1 MTNGNSP
8 YSNPYPYGDEH
19 PFDVLASETPPNSGV
34 RHSDGRIECG
44 GCGLTQPDN
53 SSPGLKP
60 SCSTCWAA
68 IDVAETAAH
77 AGSVTPSQH
86 RFVLPPNYSLI
97 G

>member
-8 YSNPYPYGDEH
+8 FSNPYRCGDEH
-19 PFDVLASETPPNSGV
+19 PFDVLTSQTPPNPGT
-34 RHSDGRIECG
+34 RHADGSIECG
-44 GCGLTQPDN
+44 GCGLVQPDN

-68 IDVAETAAH
+68 IDVAENAEIVGH
-77 AGSVTPSQH
+77 VTPSLH
-86 RFVLPPNYSLI
+86 RFAFPPDYSLI

>member
-1 MTNGNSP
+1 MTNGTPP
-8 YSNPYPYGDEH
+8 YCAHADGDDYPS
-19 PFDVLASETPPNSGV
+19 VLTSETPPNSGV

-44 GCGLTQPDN
+44 GCGLVQPDN

-68 IDVAETAAH
+68 IDVAENAANVGH
-77 AGSVTPSQH
+77 VTPSLH
-86 RFVLPPNYSLI
+86 RFAFPPDYSLI